1 MAFDFHT
8 AMNGLLGSAASGV
21 PARQELR
28 IVTVRADKFSDIRNL
43 AGWLRINAQ
52 IVSQDP
58 LTCTLRYDPT
68 EIADEDVAQAITDF
82 GLRLTSSE

>member
-28 IVTVRADKFSDIRNL
+28 TVTVRADKFSDIRNL

-52 IVSQDP
+52 IVSRDP
-58 LTCTLRYDPT
+58 LACTLRYDPAET
-68 EIADEDVAQAITDF
+68 PDEVVAQAITDF
-82 GLRLTSSE
+82 GLRLLESN